1 MSMPLINSDLG
12 TGGLSF
18 LNENHLSMCISGWM
32 WYMYAL
38 VRKGD
43 LEEMKR

>member
-1 MSMPLINSDLG
+1 MLINSDLG

-18 LNENHLSMCISGWM
+18 LIENRLSMCISGWV
-32 WYMYAL
+32 WHMYAW
-38 VRKGD
+38 VRNGD